1 MKKVHSKSTITKKNN
16 TVGALPESK
25 KNSRVHKANSYAKI
39 SQQSSEQ
46 ISSNLTIQPN
56 LSKSNIHNFSQ
67 KVTIPVTQT
76 NYPQIQN
83 KSIHLIDR
91 PQSQRKSHNNHNAK
105 SSI

>member
-1 MKKVHSKSTITKKNN
+1 MS
-16 TVGALPESK
+16 A
-25 KNSRVHKANSYAKI
+25 
-39 SQQSSEQ
+39 
-46 ISSNLTIQPN
+46 NLTIQPN
-56 LSKSNIHNFSQ
+56 LLKSNIHNYSQ

-105 SSI
+105 SSIQTVPLSCKENREEILQLKQKNEELTK